1 MSSEMTNPK
10 IFLHPTTPIR
20 ENLISEEPPH
30 FRGQPHVG
38 RQHHFDNLIAEKNL
52 VRFLGGGPH
61 FKEQPPLKD
70 NPILEKYPILEDNEG
85 QTNFK
90 GHPPPILE
98 DNPILENNIIS
109 EDNPM
114 LEDNLIVE
122 DHPIAEDNSVR

>member
-70 NPILEKYPILEDNEG
+70 NPI
-85 QTNFK
+85 
-90 GHPPPILE
+90 
-98 DNPILENNIIS
+98 
-109 EDNPM
+109 
-114 LEDNLIVE
+114 
-122 DHPIAEDNSVR
+122 